1 MFHMIAS
8 FPGSCV
14 GRHEPRNEANHMI
27 DFKKSHQHNYVLVC
41 VCVCVCVCVWEGEV
55 LIVLQA
61 TTFAEGGGVWSR
73 SNHQVVTTET

>member
-27 DFKKSHQHNYVLVC
+27 DFKKFHQHNYVLMC
-41 VCVCVCVCVWEGEV
+41 MCVCVWEGEV

-61 TTFAEGGGVWSR
+61 TTFAERGRVWSC
-73 SNHQVVTTET
+73 SNHQVVATTET

>member
-41 VCVCVCVCVWEGEV
+41 VCVCVCMGGRGTHSLASNNLRRGRRGLVT
-55 LIVLQA
+55 LQP
-61 TTFAEGGGVWSR
+61 SSCHNR
-73 SNHQVVTTET
+73 NLM